1 MRIIVL
7 DNYEEMSKKAALM
20 ITSQVMLKPSSV
32 LGLATG
38 DTPLGMYNEL
48 IKLYK
53 KDQVDFKEVKTFNLD
68 EYYGLKRDDSQS
80 YYNYMINNLFNSINI
95 DIENINIPDGMATDV
110 KASCAEYEDKIKEF
124 GGIDMQVLGIGTN
137 GHIGFNEP
145 DINFEAVTH
154 LVNLDA
160 QTIEANSRFFGS
172 RNDVPV
178 KAISMGIKTIMNSK
192 KIILLA
198 SGLGKAEA
206 IQSALK
212 GKINPNIPA
221 SILQLHN
228 DVTVIIDKKA
238 ASNL

>member
-1 MRIIVL
+1 VQLFYALSLYYFRM
-7 DNYEEMSKKAALM
+7 ESK
-20 ITSQVMLKPSSV
+20 SPQ
-32 LGLATG
+32 
-38 DTPLGMYNEL
+38 
-48 IKLYK
+48 
-53 KDQVDFKEVKTFNLD
+53 EV
-68 EYYGLKRDDSQS
+68 
-80 YYNYMINNLFNSINI
+80 INI
-95 DIENINIPDGMATDV
+95 TDGMATDV

-145 DINFEAVTH
+145 DVNFEAGTH

-160 QTIEANSRFFGS
+160 QTIESNSRFFGS
-172 RNDVPV
+172 RSEVPV

-198 SGLGKAEA
+198 NGLGKAEA

-238 ASNL
+238 ASIL